1 MECFG
6 FDDAIGGE
14 FVKVGLA
21 VIAPYYNSFSAEKD
35 FILNSDF
42 PKKMTNEIASK
53 LDLQKILPDEFA
65 TLPSFTTLTLNAQ

>member
-21 VIAPYYNSFSAEKD
+21 VIAPYYNSFSAEKE
-35 FILNSDF
+35 FIKIPIF
-42 PKKMTNEIASK
+42 PKKMTKIASK